1 MSTPGRIRGFP
12 VRFTANITSCW
23 FYDHDVFLTKCA
35 INKQWSWNATA
46 VMRPHRDLICV
57 HKSTSPL
64 LPAEN
69 FTPHRQHKTGRARSA
84 LSSIKGSDI
93 LDISTSRPPDVVPL
107 WSRTVHQSLERARTN
122 QRKRISTAAVRAQ
135 TAASSTVT
143 HTATVTRRRQQPHFL
158 CVVGI
163 FHLTAWGFISR

>member
-1 MSTPGRIRGFP
+1 
-12 VRFTANITSCW
+12 
-23 FYDHDVFLTKCA
+23 
-35 INKQWSWNATA
+35 
-46 VMRPHRDLICV
+46 MRPHRDLICV

-64 LPAEN
+64 LPTES

-163 FHLTAWGFISR
+163 FHLTAWGLFPGKLLIVSQQLSNLRGEDVAPPSRRGRAYFFGI